1 MNTQKK
7 DIDRFNQVYGENKNE
22 VFRTAMCY
30 VNNNFALAEEITQ
43 TVFVKLYNYSDTYEE
58 EYLPAWLITVT
69 KNEALNV
76 IEKYNREL
84 SDETIELTMDF
95 NLSEE
100 SAEDKVMSKY
110 DKKERIL
117 VGRRILDDLYQ
128 MNPRWYEAVT
138 LVYCLDNKQ
147 ADVAEKM
154 GISLVVLHS
163 VLYRARKWL
172 KKRLEEE
179 RDRDGTQMW

>member
-1 MNTQKK
+1 MSTQKK
-7 DIDRFNQVYGENKNE
+7 DIDRFNKVYGEYKND
-22 VFRTAMCY
+22 VFRTALCY
-30 VNNNFALAEEITQ
+30 VNNNYALAEEITQ
-43 TVFVKLYNYSDTYEE
+43 TVFIKLYNYSNTFDE
-58 EYLPAWLITVT
+58 EYLLAWLSTVT

-76 IEKYNREL
+76 IEKYNREHA
-84 SDETIELTMDF
+84 DESIELTVDL

-100 SAEDKVMSKY
+100 SAEEKVMSDY
-110 DKKERIL
+110 DKKARVQ
-117 VGRRILDDLYQ
+117 VGRRILDELYQ

-138 LVYCLDNKQ
+138 LVYCLEYKQ

-179 RDRDGTQMW
+179 RDRNGTQKW